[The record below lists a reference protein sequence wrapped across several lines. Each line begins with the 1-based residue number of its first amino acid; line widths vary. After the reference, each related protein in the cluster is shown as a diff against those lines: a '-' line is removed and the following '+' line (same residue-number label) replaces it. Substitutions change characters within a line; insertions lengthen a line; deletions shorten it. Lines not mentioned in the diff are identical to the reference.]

1 MAVTRSQTSKK
12 RSRLDAGAADQQP
25 TKKTRAAS
33 ARNIRKV
40 RKTECDLTDG
50 DLSAPSQ
57 PVPLPKEF
65 AKTTKPDNPLM
76 RLPGELRNEIY
87 RLVLVSNNQ
96 LLVTKSSIPTQPP
109 LTMVSRQIRKEA
121 IAIFYRENKFGVEVV
136 NNDGRHEGVWLVKI
150 GWENMKLLDF
160 SRIHED
166 YYVFLFSQN
175 STDPWKNLLQW
186 LKDFYHYKAGS
197 PVSGPDRENRT
208 RPITVLMLLF
218 SAADELREDKTS
230 WETAEKVL
238 TIVGEV
244 AECKRPNWKP
254 EVE

>member
-1 MAVTRSQTSKK
+1 M
-12 RSRLDAGAADQQP
+12 
-25 TKKTRAAS
+25 
-33 ARNIRKV
+33 
-40 RKTECDLTDG
+40 
-50 DLSAPSQ
+50 
-57 PVPLPKEF
+57 PLPKES
-65 AKTTKPDNPLM
+65 AKTTKPGNPLM

-96 LLVTKSSIPTQPP
+96 LRVTKSSIPTQPP

-121 IAIFYRENKFGVEVV
+121 IAIFYHENKFGVEVV
-136 NNDGRHEGVWLVKI
+136 NNDGRHEGVWLAKI
-150 GWENMKLLDF
+150 GRENTNLLDF

-166 YYVFLFSQN
+166 YYIFLFSQN
-175 STDPWKNLLQW
+175 STNPWKNLLQW

-197 PVSGPDRENRT
+197 PGRGPNRENRMG
-208 RPITVLMLLF
+208 PLTVLVLLF
-218 SAADELREDKTS
+218 NAAEELRKAKTS

-238 TIVGEV
+238 TIMGEV